1 MSRQQARED
10 SFKMIFEAGIM
21 GTSADELIEKFRDT
35 LEDGDIWEQ
44 KKESK
49 RDMKY
54 METVLRGVEEKK
66 DELNSKIAPFL
77 KRWTVERLAKV
88 DLSILQLAAYET
100 LYMDDIPAGV
110 SANEAVNLAKK
121 YGGEDAPS
129 FINGVMRSFIKENVG

>member
-21 GTSADELIEKFRDT
+21 GTSADELMEKFCQT

-44 KKESK
+44 KKQSK

-54 METVLRGVEEKK
+54 METVIRGVEEKK
-66 DELNSKIAPFL
+66 DEINSKIAPFL
-77 KRWTVERLAKV
+77 KKWTVERLAKV
-88 DLSILQLAAYET
+88 DLSILQLAVYET

-110 SANEAVNLAKK
+110 AANEAVNLAKK